1 MNLGSNIKKYRTI
14 NNMKQQELADMLE
27 VSRVLVSLWEKGTRE
42 PQNKELKKMSEIFNI
57 PTDILLSDT
66 PTFSNTE
73 TYEVNSEQISRP
85 IIGVVKAGYN
95 MYCDENVLGY
105 KPVDKVK
112 ASGAETFW
120 LKVKGDSM
128 NAVGI
133 LDGSLVLV
141 KKVIVENRQIAVVR
155 VNGDEATV
163 KQVIFDN
170 DTVLLQPRSSNPI
183 HEVMILKKQDFENG
197 YAEIIGKVIDV
208 SFDPNDML

>member
-85 IIGVVKAGYN
+85 IIGVVKGR
-95 MYCDENVLGY
+95 L
-105 KPVDKVK
+105 
-112 ASGAETFW
+112 
-120 LKVKGDSM
+120 
-128 NAVGI
+128 
-133 LDGSLVLV
+133 
-141 KKVIVENRQIAVVR
+141 
-155 VNGDEATV
+155 
-163 KQVIFDN
+163 
-170 DTVLLQPRSSNPI
+170 
-183 HEVMILKKQDFENG
+183 
-197 YAEIIGKVIDV
+197 
-208 SFDPNDML
+208 